1 MYKFEKN
8 SLIKKM
14 LKIDQLSYWE
24 RTTYFEGQDLLIVG
38 AGIVGLS
45 TAIAVK
51 KKYPHW
57 KIVIVERGYL
67 PSGASTKNAGFAC
80 FGSPSELFEDLKTIP
95 ENQVWETFNARYY
108 GLKTLFELV
117 DPLKI
122 EYNACGSYDL
132 LRTNDEDIDPDFIAY
147 LNNESQKITK
157 KEKTYLI
164 ENDPNGKFNFGGIKT
179 AYFNSVEG
187 SINTGKLIEQLHQKA
202 IQAGISIL
210 FGMECQKYEA
220 SKDGVSITL
229 SIGEMKVD
237 RLIICS
243 NGFASQLVDEDVIPA
258 RAQVLITKTIP
269 KLSLDSTFHM
279 DKGYYYFRSIN
290 NRILLGGGRNLD
302 INGETTTDLAT
313 TEHIQTAL
321 RNILD
326 EIIMPHQHVEIDYS
340 WSGIM
345 GVGKSKQP
353 IVKKITD
360 NVYVGIRMGGM
371 GVAIGAAVGQ
381 QLSELID

>member
-1 MYKFEKN
+1 
-8 SLIKKM
+8 M
-14 LKIDQLSYWE
+14 LKINQLSYWE
-24 RTTYFEGQDLLIVG
+24 RTTYFEEIDLLIVG

-51 KKYPHW
+51 KKYPQW

-95 ENQVWETFNARYY
+95 ENQVWETFNARYS

-157 KEKTYLI
+157 KDKTYLT
-164 ENDPNGKFNFGGIKT
+164 ENDPNRKFGFRGLKT

-210 FGMECQKYEA
+210 FGMECQKYDA
-220 SKDGVSITL
+220 TKDGVLITL

-243 NGFASQLVDEDVIPA
+243 NGFAAQLVDEDVIPA
-258 RAQVLITKTIP
+258 RAQVLITKPIP
-269 KLSLDSTFHM
+269 NLSLNSTFHM

-321 RNILD
+321 QNILD
-326 EIIMPHQHVEIDYS
+326 EIIMPNQDVEIDYN

-353 IVKKITD
+353 IVKKIAD

>member
-1 MYKFEKN
+1 
-8 SLIKKM
+8 M
-14 LKIDQLSYWE
+14 LKINQLSYWE
-24 RTTYFEGQDLLIVG
+24 RTTYFEGIDLLIVG

-45 TAIAVK
+45 TSIAVK
-51 KKYPHW
+51 KKYPQW

-95 ENQVWETFNARYY
+95 ENQVWETFNARYS

-132 LRTNDEDIDPDFIAY
+132 HRTNDEDIDPDFIAY

-157 KEKTYLI
+157 KDKTYLT
-164 ENDPNGKFNFGGIKT
+164 ENDPNRKFGFRGLKT

-210 FGMECQKYEA
+210 FGMECQKYDA
-220 SKDGVSITL
+220 TKDGVLITL

-243 NGFASQLVDEDVIPA
+243 NGFAAQLVDEDVIPA
-258 RAQVLITKTIP
+258 RAQVLITKPIP
-269 KLSLDSTFHM
+269 NLSLNSTFHM

-321 RNILD
+321 QNILD
-326 EIIMPHQHVEIDYS
+326 EIIMPNQDVEIDYS

-353 IVKKITD
+353 IVKKIAD

>member
-1 MYKFEKN
+1 
-8 SLIKKM
+8 M
-14 LKIDQLSYWE
+14 LKINQLSYWE
-24 RTTYFEGQDLLIVG
+24 RTTYFEGIDLLIVG

-45 TAIAVK
+45 TSIAVK
-51 KKYPHW
+51 KKYPQW

-95 ENQVWETFNARYY
+95 ENQVWETFNARYS

-157 KEKTYLI
+157 KDKTYLT
-164 ENDPNGKFNFGGIKT
+164 ENDPNRKFGFRGLKT

-210 FGMECQKYEA
+210 FGMECQKYDA
-220 SKDGVSITL
+220 TKDGVLITL

-243 NGFASQLVDEDVIPA
+243 NGFAAQLVDEDVIPA
-258 RAQVLITKTIP
+258 RAQVLITKPIP
-269 KLSLDSTFHM
+269 NLSLNSTFHM

-321 RNILD
+321 QNILD
-326 EIIMPHQHVEIDYS
+326 EIIMPNQDVEIDYS

-345 GVGKSKQP
+345 GVGTSKQP
-353 IVKKITD
+353 IVKKIAD

>member
-1 MYKFEKN
+1 
-8 SLIKKM
+8 M
-14 LKIDQLSYWE
+14 LKINQLSYWE
-24 RTTYFEGQDLLIVG
+24 RTTYFEGIDLLIVG

-51 KKYPHW
+51 KKYPQW

-95 ENQVWETFNARYY
+95 ENQVWETFNARYS

-132 LRTNDEDIDPDFIAY
+132 MRTNDEDIDPDFIAY

-157 KEKTYLI
+157 KDKTYLT
-164 ENDPNGKFNFGGIKT
+164 ENDPNRKFGFRGLKT
-179 AYFNSVEG
+179 AYFNSFEG

-220 SKDGVSITL
+220 TKDGVLITL

-243 NGFASQLVDEDVIPA
+243 NGFAAQLVDEDVIPA
-258 RAQVLITKTIP
+258 RAQVLITKPIP
-269 KLSLDSTFHM
+269 NLSLNSTFHM

-302 INGETTTDLAT
+302 INGETTTDLVT

-321 RNILD
+321 QNILD
-326 EIIMPHQHVEIDYS
+326 EIIMPNQDVEIDYN

-353 IVKKITD
+353 IVKKIAD

>member
-1 MYKFEKN
+1 
-8 SLIKKM
+8 M
-14 LKIDQLSYWE
+14 LKINQLSYWE
-24 RTTYFEGQDLLIVG
+24 RTTYFEEIDLLIVG

-51 KKYPHW
+51 KKYPQW
-57 KIVIVERGYL
+57 KIIIVERGYL

-95 ENQVWETFNARYY
+95 ENQVWETFNARYS

-132 LRTNDEDIDPDFIAY
+132 LRTNDEEIDPDFIAY

-157 KEKTYLI
+157 KDKTYLT
-164 ENDPNGKFNFGGIKT
+164 ENDPNRKFGFRGLKT

-210 FGMECQKYEA
+210 FGMECQKYDA
-220 SKDGVSITL
+220 TKDGVLITL

-243 NGFASQLVDEDVIPA
+243 NGFAAQLVDEDVIPA
-258 RAQVLITKTIP
+258 RAQVLITKPIP
-269 KLSLDSTFHM
+269 NLSLNSTFHM

-321 RNILD
+321 QNILD
-326 EIIMPHQHVEIDYS
+326 EIIMPNQDVEIDYS

-353 IVKKITD
+353 IVKKIAD

>member
-1 MYKFEKN
+1 
-8 SLIKKM
+8 M
-14 LKIDQLSYWE
+14 LKINQLSYWE
-24 RTTYFEGQDLLIVG
+24 RTTYFEGIDLLIVG

-51 KKYPHW
+51 KKYPQW

-95 ENQVWETFNARYY
+95 ENQVWETFNARYS

-164 ENDPNGKFNFGGIKT
+164 ENDPNRKFGFRGLKT

-210 FGMECQKYEA
+210 FGMECQKYDA
-220 SKDGVSITL
+220 TKDGVLITL

-243 NGFASQLVDEDVIPA
+243 NGFAAQLVDEDVIPA
-258 RAQVLITKTIP
+258 RAQVLITKPIP
-269 KLSLDSTFHM
+269 NLSLNSTFHM

-321 RNILD
+321 QNILD
-326 EIIMPHQHVEIDYS
+326 EIIMPNQDVEIDYS

-353 IVKKITD
+353 IVKKIAD

>member
-1 MYKFEKN
+1 
-8 SLIKKM
+8 M
-14 LKIDQLSYWE
+14 LQIDQLSYWE
-24 RTTYFEGQDLLIVG
+24 RTTYFEGIDLLIVG

-51 KKYPHW
+51 KKNPHW
-57 KIVIVERGYL
+57 KILIIERGYL

-95 ENQVWETFNARYY
+95 ENEVWDTFQSRFT

-117 DPLKI
+117 DPKKI
-122 EYNACGSYDL
+122 DYNACGSYDL
-132 LRTNDEDIDPDFIAY
+132 IRTNDKDINPDFIAY

-157 KEKTYLI
+157 NEKTYLI
-164 ENDPNGKFNFGGIKT
+164 ENDPNRKFGFKGLKT
-179 AYFNSVEG
+179 AYFNQIEG

-202 IQAGISIL
+202 VHLGISIL
-210 FGMECQKYEA
+210 FGIECQKYDA
-220 SKDGVSITL
+220 TKAGVSITL
-229 SIGEMKVD
+229 NIGEVKAD

-258 RAQVLITKTIP
+258 RAQVLVTKPISN
-269 KLSLDSTFHM
+269 LAMNSTFHM

-290 NRILLGGGRNLD
+290 NRILLGGGRNID
-302 INGETTTDLAT
+302 IKGETTTDLAT

-321 RNILD
+321 RNILE
-326 EIIMPHQHVEIDYS
+326 EIIMPNQPIEIHYN

-353 IVKKITD
+353 IVKKITE

>member
-1 MYKFEKN
+1 
-8 SLIKKM
+8 M
-14 LKIDQLSYWE
+14 LKINQLSYWE
-24 RTTYFEGQDLLIVG
+24 RTTYFEEIDLLIVG

-51 KKYPHW
+51 KKYPQW
-57 KIVIVERGYL
+57 KIIIVERGYL

-95 ENQVWETFNARYY
+95 ENQVWETFNARYS

-132 LRTNDEDIDPDFIAY
+132 MRTNDEDIDPDFIAY

-157 KEKTYLI
+157 KDKTYLT
-164 ENDPNGKFNFGGIKT
+164 ENDPNRKFGFRGLKT

-210 FGMECQKYEA
+210 FGMECQKYDA
-220 SKDGVSITL
+220 TKDGVLITL

-243 NGFASQLVDEDVIPA
+243 NGFAAQLVDEDVIPA
-258 RAQVLITKTIP
+258 RAQVLITKPIP
-269 KLSLDSTFHM
+269 NLSLNSTFHM

-321 RNILD
+321 QNILD
-326 EIIMPHQHVEIDYS
+326 EIIMPNQDVEIDYS

-353 IVKKITD
+353 IVKKIAD

>member
-1 MYKFEKN
+1 
-8 SLIKKM
+8 M
-14 LKIDQLSYWE
+14 LKINQLSYWE
-24 RTTYFEGQDLLIVG
+24 RTTYFEGIDLLIVG

-51 KKYPHW
+51 KKYPQW

-95 ENQVWETFNARYY
+95 ENQVWETFNARYS

-157 KEKTYLI
+157 KDKTYLT
-164 ENDPNGKFNFGGIKT
+164 ENDPNRKFGFRGLKT
-179 AYFNSVEG
+179 SYFNSVEG

-210 FGMECQKYEA
+210 FGMECQKYDA
-220 SKDGVSITL
+220 TKDGVLITL

-243 NGFASQLVDEDVIPA
+243 NGFAAQLVDEDVIPA
-258 RAQVLITKTIP
+258 RAQVLITKPIP
-269 KLSLDSTFHM
+269 NLSLNSTFHM

-321 RNILD
+321 QNILD
-326 EIIMPHQHVEIDYS
+326 EIIMPNQDVEIDYN

-345 GVGKSKQP
+345 GVGTSKQP
-353 IVKKITD
+353 IVKKIAD

>member
-1 MYKFEKN
+1 
-8 SLIKKM
+8 M

-57 KIVIVERGYL
+57 KIVIIESGYL

-95 ENQVWETFNARYY
+95 ENQVWETFHARYT

-157 KEKTYLI
+157 KDKTYLT
-164 ENDPNGKFNFGGIKT
+164 ENDPNRKFGFRGLKT

-210 FGMECQKYEA
+210 FGMECQKYDA
-220 SKDGVSITL
+220 TKDGVLITL

-243 NGFASQLVDEDVIPA
+243 NGFAAQLVDEDVIPA
-258 RAQVLITKTIP
+258 RAQVLITKPIP
-269 KLSLDSTFHM
+269 NLSLNSTFHM

-321 RNILD
+321 QNILD
-326 EIIMPHQHVEIDYS
+326 EIIMPNQDVEIDYS

-353 IVKKITD
+353 IVKKIAD

>member
-1 MYKFEKN
+1 
-8 SLIKKM
+8 M
-14 LKIDQLSYWE
+14 LKINQLSYWE
-24 RTTYFEGQDLLIVG
+24 RTTYFEGIDLLIVG

-51 KKYPHW
+51 KKYPQW

-95 ENQVWETFNARYY
+95 ENQVWETFNARYS

-157 KEKTYLI
+157 KDKTYLT
-164 ENDPNGKFNFGGIKT
+164 ENDPNRKFGFRGLKT

-210 FGMECQKYEA
+210 FGMECQKYDA
-220 SKDGVSITL
+220 TKDGVLITL

-243 NGFASQLVDEDVIPA
+243 NGFAAQLVDEDVIPA
-258 RAQVLITKTIP
+258 RAQVLITKPIP
-269 KLSLDSTFHM
+269 NLSLNSTFHM

-302 INGETTTDLAT
+302 INGDTTTDLAT

-321 RNILD
+321 QNILD
-326 EIIMPHQHVEIDYS
+326 EIIMPNQDVEIDYS

-353 IVKKITD
+353 IVKKIAD

>member
-1 MYKFEKN
+1 
-8 SLIKKM
+8 M
-14 LKIDQLSYWE
+14 LKINQLSYWE
-24 RTTYFEGQDLLIVG
+24 RTTYFEGIDLLIVG

-51 KKYPHW
+51 KKYPQW

-95 ENQVWETFNARYY
+95 ENQVWETFNARYS

-157 KEKTYLI
+157 KDKTYLT
-164 ENDPNGKFNFGGIKT
+164 ENDPNRKFGFRGLKT

-210 FGMECQKYEA
+210 FGMECQKYDA
-220 SKDGVSITL
+220 TKDGVLITL

-243 NGFASQLVDEDVIPA
+243 NGFAAQLVDEDVIPA
-258 RAQVLITKTIP
+258 RAQVLITKPIP
-269 KLSLDSTFHM
+269 NLSLNSTFHM

-321 RNILD
+321 QNILD
-326 EIIMPHQHVEIDYS
+326 EIIMPNQDVEIDYS

-353 IVKKITD
+353 IVKKIAD

>member
-1 MYKFEKN
+1 
-8 SLIKKM
+8 M
-14 LKIDQLSYWE
+14 LKINQLSYWE
-24 RTTYFEGQDLLIVG
+24 RTTYFEEIDLLIVG

-51 KKYPHW
+51 KKYPQW
-57 KIVIVERGYL
+57 KIIIVERGYL

-95 ENQVWETFNARYY
+95 ENQVWETFNARYS

-157 KEKTYLI
+157 KDKTYLT
-164 ENDPNGKFNFGGIKT
+164 ENDPNRKFGFRGLKT

-210 FGMECQKYEA
+210 FGMECQKYDA
-220 SKDGVSITL
+220 TKDGVLITL

-243 NGFASQLVDEDVIPA
+243 NGFAAQLVDEDVIPA
-258 RAQVLITKTIP
+258 RAQVLITKPIP
-269 KLSLDSTFHM
+269 NLSLNSTFHM

-321 RNILD
+321 QNILD
-326 EIIMPHQHVEIDYS
+326 EIIMPNQDVEIDYN

-353 IVKKITD
+353 IVKKIAD

>member
-1 MYKFEKN
+1 
-8 SLIKKM
+8 M
-14 LKIDQLSYWE
+14 LKINQLSYWE
-24 RTTYFEGQDLLIVG
+24 RTTYFEGIDLLIVG

-51 KKYPHW
+51 KKYPQW

-95 ENQVWETFNARYY
+95 ENQVWETFNARYS

-132 LRTNDEDIDPDFIAY
+132 MRTNDEDIDPDFIAY

-157 KEKTYLI
+157 KDKTYLT
-164 ENDPNGKFNFGGIKT
+164 ENDPNRKFGFRGLKT

-210 FGMECQKYEA
+210 FGMECQKYDA
-220 SKDGVSITL
+220 TKDGVLITL

-243 NGFASQLVDEDVIPA
+243 NGFAAQLVDEDVIPA
-258 RAQVLITKTIP
+258 RAQVLITKPIP
-269 KLSLDSTFHM
+269 NLSLNSTFHM

-321 RNILD
+321 QNILD
-326 EIIMPHQHVEIDYS
+326 EIIMPNQDVEIDYS

-353 IVKKITD
+353 IVKKIAD

>member
-1 MYKFEKN
+1 
-8 SLIKKM
+8 M

-95 ENQVWETFNARYY
+95 ENQVWETFNARYS

-132 LRTNDEDIDPDFIAY
+132 LRTNDEDIDPDFITY

-164 ENDPNGKFNFGGIKT
+164 ENDPNGKFGFRGIKT

-237 RLIICS
+237 RLIIC
-243 NGFASQLVDEDVIPA
+243 
-258 RAQVLITKTIP
+258 
-269 KLSLDSTFHM
+269 
-279 DKGYYYFRSIN
+279 
-290 NRILLGGGRNLD
+290 
-302 INGETTTDLAT
+302 
-313 TEHIQTAL
+313 
-321 RNILD
+321 
-326 EIIMPHQHVEIDYS
+326 
-340 WSGIM
+340 
-345 GVGKSKQP
+345 
-353 IVKKITD
+353 
-360 NVYVGIRMGGM
+360 
-371 GVAIGAAVGQ
+371 
-381 QLSELID
+381 

>member
-1 MYKFEKN
+1 M
-8 SLIKKM
+8 
-14 LKIDQLSYWE
+14 
-24 RTTYFEGQDLLIVG
+24 
-38 AGIVGLS
+38 
-45 TAIAVK
+45 K
-51 KKYPHW
+51 KKYPQW

-95 ENQVWETFNARYY
+95 ENQVWETFNARYS

-157 KEKTYLI
+157 KDKTYLT
-164 ENDPNGKFNFGGIKT
+164 ENDPNRKFGFRGLKT

-220 SKDGVSITL
+220 TKDGVLITL

-243 NGFASQLVDEDVIPA
+243 NGFAAQLVDEDVIPA
-258 RAQVLITKTIP
+258 RAQVLITKPIP
-269 KLSLDSTFHM
+269 NLSLNSTFHM

-302 INGETTTDLAT
+302 INGETTTDLVT

-326 EIIMPHQHVEIDYS
+326 EIIMPNQDVEIDYS

-353 IVKKITD
+353 IVKKIAD

>member
-1 MYKFEKN
+1 
-8 SLIKKM
+8 M
-14 LKIDQLSYWE
+14 LKINQLSYWE
-24 RTTYFEGQDLLIVG
+24 RTTYFEEIDLLIVG

-45 TAIAVK
+45 TSIAVK
-51 KKYPHW
+51 KKYPQW

-95 ENQVWETFNARYY
+95 ENQVWETFNARYS

-132 LRTNDEDIDPDFIAY
+132 MRTNDEDIDPDFIAY

-157 KEKTYLI
+157 KEKTYLT
-164 ENDPNGKFNFGGIKT
+164 ENDPNRKFGFRGLKT

-210 FGMECQKYEA
+210 FGMECQKYDA
-220 SKDGVSITL
+220 TKDGVLITL

-243 NGFASQLVDEDVIPA
+243 NGFAAQLVDEDVIPA
-258 RAQVLITKTIP
+258 RAQVLITKPIP
-269 KLSLDSTFHM
+269 NLSLNSTFHM

-321 RNILD
+321 QNILD
-326 EIIMPHQHVEIDYS
+326 EIIMPNQDVEIDYS

-353 IVKKITD
+353 IVKKIAD

>member
-1 MYKFEKN
+1 
-8 SLIKKM
+8 M
-14 LKIDQLSYWE
+14 LKINQLSYWE
-24 RTTYFEGQDLLIVG
+24 RTTYFEEIDLLIVG

-51 KKYPHW
+51 KKYPQW

-95 ENQVWETFNARYY
+95 ENQVWETFNARYS

-157 KEKTYLI
+157 KDKTYLT
-164 ENDPNGKFNFGGIKT
+164 ENDPNRKFGFRGLKT

-210 FGMECQKYEA
+210 FGMECQKYDA
-220 SKDGVSITL
+220 TKDGVLITL

-243 NGFASQLVDEDVIPA
+243 NGFAAQLVDEDVIPA
-258 RAQVLITKTIP
+258 RAQVLITKPIP
-269 KLSLDSTFHM
+269 NLSLNSTFNM

-321 RNILD
+321 QNILD
-326 EIIMPHQHVEIDYS
+326 EIIMPNQDVEIDYS

-353 IVKKITD
+353 IVKKIAD

>member
-1 MYKFEKN
+1 
-8 SLIKKM
+8 M
-14 LKIDQLSYWE
+14 LKINQLSYWE
-24 RTTYFEGQDLLIVG
+24 RTTYFEGIDLLIVG

-45 TAIAVK
+45 TSIAVK
-51 KKYPHW
+51 KKYPQW

-95 ENQVWETFNARYY
+95 ENQVWETFNARYS

-157 KEKTYLI
+157 KDKTYLT
-164 ENDPNGKFNFGGIKT
+164 ENDPNRKFGFRGLKT

-210 FGMECQKYEA
+210 FGMECQKYDA
-220 SKDGVSITL
+220 TKDGVLITL

-243 NGFASQLVDEDVIPA
+243 NGFAAQLVDEDVIPA
-258 RAQVLITKTIP
+258 RAQVLITKPIP
-269 KLSLDSTFHM
+269 NLSLNSTFHM

-321 RNILD
+321 QNILD
-326 EIIMPHQHVEIDYS
+326 EIIMPNQDVEIDYS

-353 IVKKITD
+353 IVKKIAD

>member
-1 MYKFEKN
+1 
-8 SLIKKM
+8 M
-14 LKIDQLSYWE
+14 LKINQLSYWE
-24 RTTYFEGQDLLIVG
+24 RTTYFEEIDLLIVG

-51 KKYPHW
+51 KKYPQW

-95 ENQVWETFNARYY
+95 ENQVWETFNARYS

-132 LRTNDEDIDPDFIAY
+132 MRTNDEDIDPDFIAY

-157 KEKTYLI
+157 KDKTYLT
-164 ENDPNGKFNFGGIKT
+164 ENDPNRKFGFRGLKT

-210 FGMECQKYEA
+210 FGMECQKYDA
-220 SKDGVSITL
+220 TKDGVLITL

-243 NGFASQLVDEDVIPA
+243 NGFAAQLVDEDVIPA
-258 RAQVLITKTIP
+258 RAQVLITKPIP
-269 KLSLDSTFHM
+269 NLSLNSTFHM

-321 RNILD
+321 QNILD
-326 EIIMPHQHVEIDYS
+326 EIIMPNQDVEIDYS

-353 IVKKITD
+353 IVKKIAD

>member
-1 MYKFEKN
+1 
-8 SLIKKM
+8 M
-14 LKIDQLSYWE
+14 LKINQLSYWE
-24 RTTYFEGQDLLIVG
+24 RTTYFEGIDLLIVG

-51 KKYPHW
+51 KKYPQW

-95 ENQVWETFNARYY
+95 ENQVWETFNARYS

-157 KEKTYLI
+157 KEKTYLT
-164 ENDPNGKFNFGGIKT
+164 ENDPNRKFGFRGLKT

-210 FGMECQKYEA
+210 FGMECQKYDA
-220 SKDGVSITL
+220 TKDGVLITL

-243 NGFASQLVDEDVIPA
+243 NGFAAQLVDEDVIPA
-258 RAQVLITKTIP
+258 RAQVLITKPIP
-269 KLSLDSTFHM
+269 NLSLNSTFHM

-321 RNILD
+321 QNILD
-326 EIIMPHQHVEIDYS
+326 EIIMPNQDVEIDYS

-353 IVKKITD
+353 IVKKIAD

>member
-1 MYKFEKN
+1 
-8 SLIKKM
+8 M
-14 LKIDQLSYWE
+14 LKINQLSYWE
-24 RTTYFEGQDLLIVG
+24 RTTYFEGIDLLIVG

-51 KKYPHW
+51 KKNPQW

-95 ENQVWETFNARYY
+95 ENQVWETFNARYS

-147 LNNESQKITK
+147 LNIESQKITK
-157 KEKTYLI
+157 KDKTYLT
-164 ENDPNGKFNFGGIKT
+164 ENDPNRKFGFRGLKT

-220 SKDGVSITL
+220 TKDGVSISL

-243 NGFASQLVDEDVIPA
+243 NGFAAQLVDEDVIPA
-258 RAQVLITKTIP
+258 RAQVLITKPIP
-269 KLSLDSTFHM
+269 NLSLNSTFHM

-326 EIIMPHQHVEIDYS
+326 EIIMPNQDVEIDYN

-353 IVKKITD
+353 IVKKIAD

>member
-1 MYKFEKN
+1 
-8 SLIKKM
+8 M
-14 LKIDQLSYWE
+14 LKINQLSYWE
-24 RTTYFEGQDLLIVG
+24 RTTYFEGIDLLIVG

-51 KKYPHW
+51 KKYPQW

-95 ENQVWETFNARYY
+95 ENQVWETFNARYS

-157 KEKTYLI
+157 KDKTYLT
-164 ENDPNGKFNFGGIKT
+164 ENDPNRKFGFRGLKT

-210 FGMECQKYEA
+210 FGMECQKYDA
-220 SKDGVSITL
+220 TKDGVLITL

-243 NGFASQLVDEDVIPA
+243 NGFAAQLVDEDVIPA
-258 RAQVLITKTIP
+258 RAQVLITKPIP
-269 KLSLDSTFHM
+269 NLSLNSTFHM

-321 RNILD
+321 QNILD
-326 EIIMPHQHVEIDYS
+326 EIIMPNQDVEIDYN

-353 IVKKITD
+353 IVKKIAD

>member
-1 MYKFEKN
+1 
-8 SLIKKM
+8 M

-57 KIVIVERGYL
+57 KIVVIESGYL

-95 ENQVWETFNARYY
+95 ENQVWETFNARYS

-164 ENDPNGKFNFGGIKT
+164 ENDPKGKFGFKGLKM
-179 AYFNSVEG
+179 AYFNSLEG
-187 SINTGKLIEQLHQKA
+187 SLHTGKLIEQLHQKA

-210 FGMECQKYEA
+210 FGMECQKYE
-220 SKDGVSITL
+220 STKDGVSITL

-243 NGFASQLVDEDVIPA
+243 NGFAAQLVDEDVIPA
-258 RAQVLITKTIP
+258 RAQVLITKPIP
-269 KLSLDSTFHM
+269 NLFLNSTFHM

-321 RNILD
+321 QNILD
-326 EIIMPHQHVEIDYS
+326 EIIMPNQDVEIDYS

-353 IVKKITD
+353 IVKKIAD

>member
-1 MYKFEKN
+1 
-8 SLIKKM
+8 M
-14 LKIDQLSYWE
+14 LKINQLSYWE
-24 RTTYFEGQDLLIVG
+24 RTTYFEEIDLLIVG

-51 KKYPHW
+51 KKYPQW

-95 ENQVWETFNARYY
+95 ENQVWETFNARYS

-157 KEKTYLI
+157 KDKTYLT
-164 ENDPNGKFNFGGIKT
+164 ENDPNRKFGFRGLKT

-210 FGMECQKYEA
+210 FGMECQKYDA
-220 SKDGVSITL
+220 TKDGVLITL

-243 NGFASQLVDEDVIPA
+243 NGFAAQLVDEDVIPA
-258 RAQVLITKTIP
+258 RAQVLITKPIP
-269 KLSLDSTFHM
+269 NLSLNSTFHM

-321 RNILD
+321 QNILD
-326 EIIMPHQHVEIDYS
+326 EIIMPNQDVEIDYS

-353 IVKKITD
+353 IVKKIAD

>member
-1 MYKFEKN
+1 
-8 SLIKKM
+8 M
-14 LKIDQLSYWE
+14 LKINQLSYWE
-24 RTTYFEGQDLLIVG
+24 RTTYFEEIDLLIVG

-51 KKYPHW
+51 KKYPQW
-57 KIVIVERGYL
+57 KIIIVERGYL

-95 ENQVWETFNARYY
+95 ENQVWETFNARYS

-157 KEKTYLI
+157 KDKTYLT
-164 ENDPNGKFNFGGIKT
+164 ENDPNRKFGFRGLKT

-210 FGMECQKYEA
+210 FGMECQKYDA
-220 SKDGVSITL
+220 TKDGVLITL

-243 NGFASQLVDEDVIPA
+243 NGFAAQLVDEDVIPA
-258 RAQVLITKTIP
+258 RAQVLITKPIP
-269 KLSLDSTFHM
+269 NLSLNSTFHM

-321 RNILD
+321 QNILD
-326 EIIMPHQHVEIDYS
+326 EIIMPNQDVEIDYS

-345 GVGKSKQP
+345 GVGTSKQP
-353 IVKKITD
+353 IVKKIAD

>member
-1 MYKFEKN
+1 
-8 SLIKKM
+8 M
-14 LKIDQLSYWE
+14 LQIDQLSYWE
-24 RTTYFEGQDLLIVG
+24 RTTYFEGIDLLIVG

-57 KIVIVERGYL
+57 KILIIERGYL

-95 ENQVWETFNARYY
+95 ENQVWETFNARYS

-157 KEKTYLI
+157 KDKTYLT
-164 ENDPNGKFNFGGIKT
+164 ENDPNRKFGFRGLKT

-210 FGMECQKYEA
+210 FGMECQKYDA
-220 SKDGVSITL
+220 TKDGVLITL

-243 NGFASQLVDEDVIPA
+243 NGFAAQLVDEDVIPA
-258 RAQVLITKTIP
+258 RAQVLITKPIP
-269 KLSLDSTFHM
+269 NLSLNSTFHM

-321 RNILD
+321 QNILD
-326 EIIMPHQHVEIDYS
+326 EIIMPNQDVEIDYS

-353 IVKKITD
+353 IVKKIAD

>member
-1 MYKFEKN
+1 
-8 SLIKKM
+8 M
-14 LKIDQLSYWE
+14 LKINQLSYWE
-24 RTTYFEGQDLLIVG
+24 RTTYFEEIDLLIVG

-51 KKYPHW
+51 KKYPQW
-57 KIVIVERGYL
+57 KIIIVERGYL

-95 ENQVWETFNARYY
+95 ENQVWETFNARYS

-157 KEKTYLI
+157 KDKTYLT
-164 ENDPNGKFNFGGIKT
+164 ENDPNRKFGFRGLKT

-210 FGMECQKYEA
+210 FGMECQKYDA
-220 SKDGVSITL
+220 TKDGVLITL

-243 NGFASQLVDEDVIPA
+243 NGFAAQLVDEDVIPA
-258 RAQVLITKTIP
+258 RAQVLITKPIP
-269 KLSLDSTFHM
+269 NLSLNSTFHM

-321 RNILD
+321 QNILD
-326 EIIMPHQHVEIDYS
+326 EIIMPNQDVEIDYS

-353 IVKKITD
+353 IVKKIAD

>member
-1 MYKFEKN
+1 
-8 SLIKKM
+8 M

-57 KIVIVERGYL
+57 KIVVIESGYL

-95 ENQVWETFNARYY
+95 ENQVWETFNARYT

-164 ENDPNGKFNFGGIKT
+164 ENDPKGKFGFKGLKM
-179 AYFNSVEG
+179 AYFNSLEG
-187 SINTGKLIEQLHQKA
+187 SLHTGKLIEQLHQKA

-210 FGMECQKYEA
+210 FGMECQKYE
-220 SKDGVSITL
+220 STKDGVSITL

-243 NGFASQLVDEDVIPA
+243 NGFAAQLVDEDVIPA
-258 RAQVLITKTIP
+258 RAQVLITKPIP
-269 KLSLDSTFHM
+269 NLFLNSTFHM

-321 RNILD
+321 QNILD
-326 EIIMPHQHVEIDYS
+326 EIIMPNQDVEIDYS

-353 IVKKITD
+353 IVKKIAD